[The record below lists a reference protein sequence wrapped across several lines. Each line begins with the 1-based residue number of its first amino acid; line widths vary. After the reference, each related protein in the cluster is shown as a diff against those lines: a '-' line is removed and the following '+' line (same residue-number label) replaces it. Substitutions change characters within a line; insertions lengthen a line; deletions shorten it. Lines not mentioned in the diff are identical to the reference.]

1 MINIRSFSNKKRYL
15 TWRLNKLILSLSPTY
30 NSIDIVSPRSSS
42 AILTSPRPSIFGEGK
57 PSPRSG
63 CTMAAIL
70 NSNDRVSK
78 SYCRIGAFFDGFPPS
93 LVVSFQEANLSFQQR
108 DGSTRGIF
116 VATNPLDCKREKKS
130 GRLGLR
136 LVWTQECPWLNLIR
150 PCHKAAIL
158 PRGTKKALFY
168 HAKPHP
174 HGFHCEA

>member
-1 MINIRSFSNKKRYL
+1 MINIRSFLNKKRYL
-15 TWRLNKLILSLSPTY
+15 TWRLNKLILCLSPTY

-57 PSPRSG
+57 ASPRSG

-78 SYCRIGAFFDGFPPS
+78 SYCRVGAFFDGFLPS
-93 LVVSFQEANLSFQQR
+93 LVVSFQEANLSFQPR

-136 LVWTQECPWLNLIR
+136 VV
-150 PCHKAAIL
+150 
-158 PRGTKKALFY
+158 
-168 HAKPHP
+168 
-174 HGFHCEA
+174 